1 VANKS
6 YKKILKRILRAV
18 LRPIVS
24 RVRNI
29 VDTDDFDARSVD
41 FSKDDIIYPRLN
53 WLLEKSVRES
63 QGRLRPNYT
72 WALLHAGHLAKSL
85 GMRRIS
91 AIEFGVA
98 GGNGLVALEHAADLV
113 EDKIGVKVDVYGFDT
128 GNGLPP
134 PLDYRDLPNL
144 YRESA
149 YRMDVDA
156 LKKRLH
162 RAELVL
168 GLVEETVPEFIA
180 SNPAPIGFMSIDVD
194 YYTSTMDVF
203 KVLDAAQDLL
213 MPRIHCYVDD
223 TIGFTFSE
231 FTGERL
237 AIAEFNDSHK
247 MRKVS
252 PIFGLKYLL
261 PERYSAHPWCEQMYM
276 AHIFDHPLYGQTDGL
291 NVRVN
296 EGHTVLAK
304 FNLAVTAYLCQVT
317 EAIPLELA
325 I

>member
-1 VANKS
+1 M
-6 YKKILKRILRAV
+6 LRPL

-24 RVRNI
+24 KVRNI
-29 VDTDDFDARSVD
+29 VDGDELDASSVD
-41 FSKDDIIYPRLN
+41 FSKNDSIYPWLN
-53 WLLEKSVRES
+53 WLLQTSVRES

-72 WALLHAGHLAKSL
+72 WALLHAGNLAKSL

-98 GGNGLVALEHAADLV
+98 GGNGLVALEGAAELV
-113 EDKIGVKVDVYGFDT
+113 EEKIGVTVDVYGFDT
-128 GNGLPP
+128 GAGLPP

-144 YRESA
+144 YKESA

-168 GLVEETVPEFIA
+168 GLVEETVPKFIT
-180 SNPAPIGFMSIDVD
+180 SSPAPIGFMSIDVD

-203 KVLDAAQDLL
+203 KLLECGQDLL

-231 FTGERL
+231 YTGERL
-237 AIAEFNDSHK
+237 AIAEFNDSHP
-247 MRKVS
+247 MRKIS

-261 PERYSAHPWCEQMYM
+261 PKPYSADAWCEQMYI
-276 AHIFDHPLYGQTDGL
+276 AHVFDHDLYGRTDGL

-296 EGHTVLAK
+296 GGHTTLGAITLAAGAW
-304 FNLAVTAYLCQVT
+304 FNHVAAAMPVEMVMG
-317 EAIPLELA
+317 
-325 I
+325 